1 MGKRMNRMR
10 WEERRNMMRWEK
22 RARTRLEKKGLG

>member
-1 MGKRMNRMR
+1 MGKRQNRMR